1 MGADKGTGNGKG
13 GTGKGG
19 EGAGCVFS
27 VGVDGWM

>member
-1 MGADKGTGNGKG
+1 MGADKGTGNGRG